1 MKHYS
6 IHETRSTYIDEM
18 YSTTRNVCVSVR
30 DDYYG
35 TYDYEESFVTV
46 EQYIEKHSSSLDS
59 ILDRYCF

>member
-6 IHETRSTYIDEM
+6 IQATRSTYTDEM
-18 YSTTRNVCVSVR
+18 FSTMRSVRLSVR

-35 TYDYEESFVTV
+35 TYDYEESFIAV
-46 EQYIEKHSSSLDS
+46 EQYIEKHSSSLNS

>member
-6 IHETRSTYIDEM
+6 IHETGNIFTDEM
-18 YSTTRNVCVSVR
+18 FSTTRNVRVSVR

-35 TYDYEESFVTV
+35 TYDYEESFIVV
-46 EQYIEKHSSSLDS
+46 EQYIEKHSCSLNS